1 MLLDFWLMLLCL
13 MFISSYTTTYFLV
26 KKFIFPNVHIPV
38 NTIFEC
44 IHMFLVEKGA
54 INFVLTQLF
63 GDGRGSSKMRAA
75 TCRGRGCHSSCVRT
89 HFSFHIFGKSNNIQW
104 KKKRTEMTKKYL
116 ESLRLNISNC
126 YYKKGKHHLHLQQ
139 EESWRL

>member
-1 MLLDFWLMLLCL
+1 MDGGHPKCVQLRAGGGGVTRHVYERTSL
-13 MFISSYTTTYFLV
+13 
-26 KKFIFPNVHIPV
+26 FIFLAN
-38 NTIFEC
+38 
-44 IHMFLVEKGA
+44 LA
-54 INFVLTQLF
+54 IYNE
-63 GDGRGSSKMRAA
+63 
-75 TCRGRGCHSSCVRT
+75 
-89 HFSFHIFGKSNNIQW
+89 